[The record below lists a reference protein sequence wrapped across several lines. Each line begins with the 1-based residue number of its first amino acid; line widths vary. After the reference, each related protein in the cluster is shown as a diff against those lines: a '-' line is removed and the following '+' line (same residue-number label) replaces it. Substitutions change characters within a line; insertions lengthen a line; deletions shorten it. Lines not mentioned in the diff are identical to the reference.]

1 MEGGLIV
8 GDGSIALIYLAIPSL
23 DSKVL
28 AELDVHMKT
37 LRILNFLF
45 VLVHI
50 FVMLRVAARPL

>member
-1 MEGGLIV
+1 VEGGLIV

-45 VLVHI
+45 ELFHI
-50 FVMLRVAARPL
+50 FVMLRVAVRPL